1 MRTTTATVALAL
13 ALTASAALGA
23 PTAEQK
29 CRAGK
34 GTAAGKY
41 AACTQTAYA
50 KLATSG
56 DAQKLADALQ
66 KCREKLDAAWAKQEA
81 NATKANASCPDLDGA
96 GDGYRSVLSADAANV
111 AQALAGA
118 ELVESSIVMTATGP
132 VVDFGEVPV
141 GTTSVQKFIPIA
153 LGDAVDFS
161 GFTRSPFYLDFD
173 LAVFGNCDIGP
184 GTCTVAFTFTPQS
197 TGALSFTLTSFL
209 CPTSGGGCTSTVVTV
224 RGKGV

>member
-1 MRTTTATVALAL
+1 MKPTTATIALAFTL
-13 ALTASAALGA
+13 AASTALGA
-23 PTAEQK
+23 PTPEQK
-29 CRAGK
+29 CRSGK

-66 KCREKLDAAWAKQEA
+66 KCREKLDTAWAKQEA
-81 NATKANASCPDLDGA
+81 NAAKANASCPDLDDA

-111 AQALAGA
+111 ARALGGA

-132 VVDFGEVPV
+132 VVDFGDVPV

-153 LGDAVDFS
+153 LADGTDFS

-173 LAVFGNCDIGP
+173 LALFGKCDIGP

-209 CPTSGGGCTSTVVTV
+209 CPTTGGGCTSTMVTV